1 MWKSCQKQPSPTNT
15 ITIKET
21 ILYDTIQRQ
30 VPLYIPKITERIT
43 REIQWKDRNIDTNKI
58 LEDYFALYYYNDTVV
73 KTDSLTVIIKDTI
86 TENKIRNRQASY
98 NLVYQTKLI
107 EKTEYI
113 NRREFYYG
121 ASSTVNFNKQI
132 TNISGEILFKDK
144 KNHIIGVGLGLD
156 PVNVTPTISGRLL
169 FKFGKNE

>member
-1 MWKSCQKQPSPTNT
+1 MWKSCQKQSTPTNT
-15 ITIKET
+15 VTVKET
-21 ILYDTIQRQ
+21 IFYDTIQKQ
-30 VPLYIPKITERIT
+30 IPLYVPQITERIT

-107 EKTEYI
+107 EKTEHI
-113 NRREFYYG
+113 NNREFYYG
-121 ASSTVNFNKQI
+121 ANTTVGFNTQI
-132 TNISGEILFKDK
+132 QNVGGGIMFKDK
-144 KNHIIGVGLGLD
+144 KGHIFGAGVGLN
-156 PVNVTPTISGRLL
+156 PVNMIPTVSAQMY
-169 FKFGKNE
+169 FKIGKK